1 MLMRLYKIF
10 THINSTTQPDQV
22 SLCKETETVTAVYLS
37 GSQALP
43 PPQEGWSSWPVVQS
57 AEGWWSRGHWAPP
70 HFMKHPINS
79 PTEAVPSLVHYCLS
93 KTQLELVPCRQ
104 PGFLRLQLMDN
115 LFYCDSQGRD
125 QRICLWD
132 LAEGRTSVTD
142 SVFTEHVGFCRCSLL
157 KVAQGRWLMAMA
169 ARSLEEVGSVSFSV
183 LERLLLLLKWHRS
196 GGEASVPLNSL
207 LKSRQHKKPLGVLI
221 TNFTAT
227 RMTELYNS
235 CFNSKDTSPGFV
247 WHLTICSCCWSLH
260 VGVLKTLLVPLN
272 TGNKSPSGELMVS
285 RSVLRWRRLSSSW
298 SWIGFGEKRC
308 RWFVMQYVVLHPRLI
323 PYLELGLEIVE
334 LLLPA
339 RGLLHER

>member
-57 AEGWWSRGHWAPP
+57 AEGWWSRGHWALP

-247 WHLTICSCCWSLH
+247 WHLTICSCCWCRSFENSSGAAEYWEQESFWGANGQQVRAQVEALIFQ
-260 VGVLKTLLVPLN
+260 LKLN
-272 TGNKSPSGELMVS
+272 WVWWEEG
-285 RSVLRWRRLSSSW
+285 
-298 SWIGFGEKRC
+298 RC
-308 RWFVMQYVVLHPRLI
+308 KWFVMQYVVLHPRLI